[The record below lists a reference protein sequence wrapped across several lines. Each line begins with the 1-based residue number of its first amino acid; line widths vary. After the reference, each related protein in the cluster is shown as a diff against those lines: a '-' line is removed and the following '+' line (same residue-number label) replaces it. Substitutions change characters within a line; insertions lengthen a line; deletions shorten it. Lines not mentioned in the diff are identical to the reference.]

1 MSDIVYTWSF
11 RRNDSQDSNYNSYF
25 DVWTRVS
32 PRKTVYL
39 KTSMLDKLDN
49 FLTEQLG
56 VDKFLVVND
65 ESHTRVWIWQGLDAI
80 ALDDL
85 NGKSN

>member
-1 MSDIVYTWSF
+1 
-11 RRNDSQDSNYNSYF
+11 
-25 DVWTRVS
+25 
-32 PRKTVYL
+32 
-39 KTSMLDKLDN
+39 MLDKLDN